1 MKLLTFF
8 WMSIF
13 SFSCGS
19 LIFDVVFRFRTEVA
33 EDEII
38 STIQTAIVDGKLGNL
53 SVNVLPF
60 AGIPPVEQTSTATPT
75 SATPKSGGL
84 FLSCYYVT
92 ESDTISVIEFV
103 IHLPVFHC

>member
-1 MKLLTFF
+1 MGLSGLSFF
-8 WMSIF
+8 S
-13 SFSCGS
+13 
-19 LIFDVVFRFRTEVA
+19 
-33 EDEII
+33 II
-38 STIQTAIVDGKLGNL
+38 STIHTAIVDEKLGNL

-60 AGIPPVEQTSTATPT
+60 AGIPPVEQTSTAAPT

-84 FLSCYYVT
+84 FLSCYCVT